1 MQFANQLR
9 RSWQELRIARFEAAL
24 PQTLL
29 TNQLT
34 TTTPTR
40 TKRKS
45 SVLVGV
51 NPKLINKWH
60 GFAILRRTLLVVV
73 EIPKRALSRYANRFM
88 QSGLIQNEPA
98 SSSLCTLQTN
108 PTALNTTSHELRA
121 MFTPIQIPQ
130 TSAIEKSCGVS
141 ACTYIA
147 ASAVKR
153 LHGTSPKFYSSIF
166 ASANPQSQ
174 NIPVSN
180 VTTKLTKPDLH
191 VRFDT

>member
-9 RSWQELRIARFEAAL
+9 RSWQELRIARFETAL

-60 GFAILRRTLLVVV
+60 GFAILTRTLLVVV

-108 PTALNTTSHELRA
+108 PTALPTTTHKLCAIFS
-121 MFTPIQIPQ
+121 PIHTTR
-130 TSAIEKSCGVS
+130 TSATEKSCGAS
-141 ACTYIA
+141 ACTCVA
-147 ASAVKR
+147 APAVER
-153 LHGTSPKFYSSIF
+153 LYSRY
-166 ASANPQSQ
+166 
-174 NIPVSN
+174 
-180 VTTKLTKPDLH
+180 L
-191 VRFDT
+191 